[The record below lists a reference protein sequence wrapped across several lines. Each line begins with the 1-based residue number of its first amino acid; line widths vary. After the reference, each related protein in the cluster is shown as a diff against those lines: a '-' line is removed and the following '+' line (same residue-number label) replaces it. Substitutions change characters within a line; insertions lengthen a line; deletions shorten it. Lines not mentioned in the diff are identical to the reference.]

1 MRFLT
6 IIRNSS
12 SDSCSSFHQPTIVLV
27 HVGIFQ
33 SLCEDG
39 SNVGTSIICLRVD
52 FVFLIDYKVYWF
64 SVGYKN
70 SPWLLI
76 SVPNSLYRYFLDSSR
91 NFERLVLGGSDS

>member
-12 SDSCSSFHQPTIVLV
+12 SDSCSSLHQPTIVLV

-39 SNVGTSIICLRVD
+39 SNVGISIIC
-52 FVFLIDYKVYWF
+52 F
-64 SVGYKN
+64 SIKN
-70 SPWLLI
+70 FIP
-76 SVPNSLYRYFLDSSR
+76 SR
-91 NFERLVLGGSDS
+91 NSESTISSLDHQPPFCFTHIGTLGISGGNPFLASNRAIAACA